1 MATANLTTCF
11 FPNFTFIF
19 LTSLIPIWIW
29 WEFIYLEDDHPE
41 PRYMLLLAIILG
53 VVAAILS
60 YFAQAKIYYL
70 LGYEFNYVYYFLS
83 AFVEEF
89 FKFILVFL
97 FILPTRYFDELVDV
111 MIYMGFTALG
121 FAFIETYL
129 NICSVLIN
137 PPEGISPFFAS
148 IAVSILRFL
157 GANFL
162 HMLASVLVGFGYA
175 VSLKTRRILPFVYS
189 FLMASFLHFL
199 YNIFIIRED
208 VKLLI
213 FPILWAIYF
222 ITLIEFK
229 IIKIKNGGVG
239 TYTSN

>member
-1 MATANLTTCF
+1 MATSNLINCF

-29 WEFIYLEDDHPE
+29 WEFIYLQDEHPE
-41 PRYMLLLAIILG
+41 PKLMLLFAIILG
-53 VVAAILS
+53 IVAAVFS
-60 YFAQAKIYYL
+60 YFSQEKIYTI
-70 LGYEFNYVYYFLS
+70 LGFEFNYAYYFLS
-83 AFVEEF
+83 ALIEEF
-89 FKFILVFL
+89 FKFILIFL
-97 FILPTRYFDELVDV
+97 FIFSVKYFDEIIDA
-111 MIYMGFTALG
+111 MIYMGFAGLG

-129 NICSVLIN
+129 NVCYVLIN
-137 PPEGISPFFAS
+137 PPQYISPFLAS

-162 HMLASVLVGFGYA
+162 HMLASLLIGFGYA
-175 VSLKTRRILPFVYS
+175 VTLKTRRILPFVYS

-208 VKLLI
+208 IRLLI

-222 ITLIEFK
+222 VTLIEFK
-229 IIKIKNGGVG
+229 VIKIKDDRLG